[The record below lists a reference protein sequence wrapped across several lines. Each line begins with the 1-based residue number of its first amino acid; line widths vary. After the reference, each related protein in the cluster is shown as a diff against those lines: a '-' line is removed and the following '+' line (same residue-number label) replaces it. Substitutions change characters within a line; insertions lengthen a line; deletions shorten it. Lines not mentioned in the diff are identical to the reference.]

1 MYTMI
6 SKWSV
11 QIQKYREIW
20 EVPII
25 RYNQLETQIE
35 WWSDRCVYYRSISLA
50 VSAELSSLSG
60 SSCLLVN
67 VNDIS
72 ALANWLLSTAALS
85 SSPVIATLSPHDN
98 NTSRLTQ
105 SPHDNNNISRL
116 TQSPHDNDNT
126 SSRLIQSPHDN
137 NNTIQYKICKAPCC
151 RGFRGAGEQVS

>member
-1 MYTMI
+1 MI

-98 NTSRLTQ
+98 NTSRLIG
-105 SPHDNNNISRL
+105 SPHDNNIQSATISIRSTYGQQL
-116 TQSPHDNDNT
+116 HHYLNPLLP
-126 SSRLIQSPHDN
+126 SSRLPYSRHSLRSN
-137 NNTIQYKICKAPCC
+137 
-151 RGFRGAGEQVS
+151 